1 MHYPL
6 GLWQMA
12 KVTKAATQELPASYE
27 LALQELEQLISSLE
41 GGQLPLEQLLSGYQR
56 GTALLQFCKARLEAV
71 QDQIKVLDGGQLKP
85 WSDA

>member
-1 MHYPL
+1 
-6 GLWQMA
+6 MA
-12 KVTKAATQELPASYE
+12 KVIKATTQELPASYE

-56 GTALLQFCKARLEAV
+56 GTALLQFCKSRLEAV

>member
-56 GTALLQFCKARLEAV
+56 GTALLQFCTARLEAV